1 MLAFEMMI
9 LMFKLFVMSQVV
21 KWCQNKCKWGEVG
34 IRVSHTRWIGISP
47 PCPAIYFGILC
58 HCCSLIWGLIFQVQM
73 QEEVSQT
80 GQSREACEQRKAS
93 SPKYTLM
100 HFRLHLCSPCLP
112 ANSWGYFV
120 TALMEREE
128 IEGNFCYSCERIF
141 HLSVSPTLLSV
152 GEPD

>member
-1 MLAFEMMI
+1 MLAFEMTI
-9 LMFKLFVMSQVV
+9 LMFKLFVTSQVV

-73 QEEVSQT
+73 QEHPSIGDWAELGGLQAMQGKFTQV
-80 GQSREACEQRKAS
+80 
-93 SPKYTLM
+93 
-100 HFRLHLCSPCLP
+100 HFNAFLTPFVFPCLP

-128 IEGNFCYSCERIF
+128 IEGNFCYSCARA
-141 HLSVSPTLLSV
+141 HLALVRFPDPLVSR
-152 GEPD
+152 